1 MFLNRRSERPH
12 AVLGVLPGCWRGL
25 SGTPL
30 GATSVLEEATWAGA
44 TKSTP
49 TVSARRTPRSSSSS
63 GYFLDRGITW
73 SSLLEGQIP
82 KSLVSRSPRK
92 PAWLTICGVWARFR
106 AAQGCLGH
114 RAAGGEERPV
124 DPDHGVLLQQA
135 LAPDLADLVSAHEV
149 AASPAGCR
157 SVVLFVQTGRRRQ
170 GRVGGPELWWS
181 TRLATA
187 AGVGWGRWDRG
198 RTLAL
203 AASVRPAGSQ
213 SVFSRGR
220 RGRAV

>member
-82 KSLVSRSPRK
+82 RFKVSAK
-92 PAWLTICGVWARFR
+92 TGL
-106 AAQGCLGH
+106 AQESSVHPCRH
-114 RAAGGEERPV
+114 RAFQTITRPGRGGWCGNPYQTTERPV
-124 DPDHGVLLQQA
+124 RR
-135 LAPDLADLVSAHEV
+135 
-149 AASPAGCR
+149 AGA
-157 SVVLFVQTGRRRQ
+157 VRRR
-170 GRVGGPELWWS
+170 RAHHE
-181 TRLATA
+181 RRED
-187 AGVGWGRWDRG
+187 GV
-198 RTLAL
+198 
-203 AASVRPAGSQ
+203 
-213 SVFSRGR
+213 
-220 RGRAV
+220 